1 MRIIQW
7 LRLLIGSFLV
17 LFLLIFLI
25 SLFFPSKVRVSR
37 AMNVKASATA
47 MLGPI
52 GDMRRWTEWNPFLD
66 SVDHSGIRY
75 EGSAG
80 QWPEKMVLNEITVS
94 WIRRDSAEWV
104 AEMKGLDGKKLL
116 SGFQMI
122 THAGSDSSTLQWYM
136 DFHMGWLPWEKFG
149 GLLIEKSYGPRLEQG
164 LMRLRQSIYQNQSS
178 H

>member
-25 SLFFPSKVRVSR
+25 SLFFPSRVRVSR
-37 AMNVKASATA
+37 AMNVKASASA
-47 MLGPI
+47 MLGPV
-52 GDMRRWTEWNPFLD
+52 GDMRRWAEWNPFLD
-66 SVDHSGIRY
+66 SVDHNSIRY
-75 EGSAG
+75 EGVDG

-94 WIRRDSAEWV
+94 WLKKDSSEWI
-104 AEMKGLDGKKLL
+104 AEMKGVDGKKVL

-122 THAGSDSSTLQWYM
+122 THPGSDSSTVQWYM
-136 DFHMGWLPWEKFG
+136 DFHTGWLPWQKFG

-164 LMRLRQSIYQNQSS
+164 LMRLRQSIYRDQSS